1 MIAQNCIKSPFKT
14 ATL

>member
-1 MIAQNCIKSPFKT
+1 MSSLKVNIPFKT